1 MTAAPRRMDRLRRS
15 FREAAGIARSLRIY
29 HGSRGRRR
37 LMIGL
42 YGQFMR
48 PGDLVF
54 DIGAHVGDRIG
65 AFRAL
70 GATVVALEPQPAA
83 LRWLKLRYGWDRR
96 VTLVQ
101 AAASEATGTV
111 ALHVNIANPTVSTAS
126 EVFIEASRGAEG
138 WEGQHWEETI
148 SVPAITLDALIEKH
162 GAPAFVK
169 IDVEGFELA
178 VLNGLSRTIPAL
190 SFEFTTIQRDVAE
203 ACLKRLTVLGD
214 YRFNVALGESQH
226 LEFAEPVTAAR
237 MAEFVASLPHSA
249 NSGDIYAQLL
259 PA

>member
-1 MTAAPRRMDRLRRS
+1 MDRLRRS
-15 FREAAGIARSLRIY
+15 LREAAGIARSLRIY

-37 LMIGL
+37 QMIAL

-65 AFRAL
+65 AFRAI

-83 LRWLKLRYGWDRR
+83 FRWLKLRYGWDRR

-101 AAASEATGTV
+101 AAAGEKPGTV
-111 ALHVNIANPTVSTAS
+111 TLHVNIANPTVSTAS
-126 EVFIEASRGAEG
+126 EVFIEASRGAAG
-138 WEGQHWEETI
+138 WEGQHWEDAI
-148 SVPAITLDALIEKH
+148 SVPATTLDALIAKH
-162 GAPAFVK
+162 GAPAFAK

-178 VLNGLSRTIPAL
+178 VLKGLSRSLPAL
-190 SFEFTTIQRDVAE
+190 SFEFTTIQRDVAA
-203 ACLKRLTVLGD
+203 ACIGRLEQLGD
-214 YRFNVALGESQH
+214 YRFNVALGESQS
-226 LEFAEPVTAAR
+226 LEFAELVTGAR
-237 MAEFVASLPHSA
+237 MAEFVAGLPHSA
-249 NSGDIYAQLL
+249 NSGDIYARL

>member
-1 MTAAPRRMDRLRRS
+1 MAAAPGPMDRLRRS
-15 FREAAGIARSLRIY
+15 LREAAGIARSLRIY
-29 HGSRGRRR
+29 HGGRGRRQSMVR
-37 LMIGL
+37 L

-70 GATVVALEPQPAA
+70 GARVVALEPQPAA
-83 LRWLKLRYGWDRR
+83 FRWLKLRYGWDRH

-101 AAASEATGTV
+101 AAASDTGGSVT
-111 ALHVNIANPTVSTAS
+111 LHVNIANPTVSTAS
-126 EVFIEASRGAEG
+126 EVFIEASRGAAG
-138 WEGQHWEETI
+138 WEGQHWDRAI
-148 SVPAITLDALIEKH
+148 SVPAMTLDALIETH

-178 VLNGLSRTIPAL
+178 VLKGLSRAIPAL
-190 SFEFTTIQRDVAE
+190 SFEFTTIQRDVAQ
-203 ACLKRLTVLGD
+203 ACLTRLTEIGD
-214 YRFNVALGESQH
+214 YRFNVALGESQR
-226 LEFAEPVTAAR
+226 LEFAELVTAAR
-237 MAEFVASLPHSA
+237 MAEFVAALPHSA
-249 NSGDIYAQLL
+249 NSGDIYARL

>member
-1 MTAAPRRMDRLRRS
+1 MAAAPRPIERLRRS
-15 FREAAGIARSLRIY
+15 LREAAGIARSLRIY

-37 LMIGL
+37 RMIGL

-70 GATVVALEPQPAA
+70 EATVVALEPQPAA
-83 LRWLKLRYGWDRR
+83 FRWLKLRYGWDPR
-96 VTLVQ
+96 VTLIQ
-101 AAASEATGTV
+101 AAASEAAGTV
-111 ALHVNIANPTVSTAS
+111 PLHVNIANPTVSTAS
-126 EVFIEASRGAEG
+126 QVFIDASRGAEG

-162 GAPAFVK
+162 GPPAFAK

-178 VLNGLSRTIPAL
+178 VLRGLSRAIPAL

-203 ACLKRLTVLGD
+203 GCLKRLGELGD
-214 YRFNVALGESQH
+214 YRFNVALGESQN
-226 LEFAEPVTAAR
+226 LEFADLVTGAH
-237 MAEFVASLPHSA
+237 MAEFVAGLPHSA
-249 NSGDIYAQLL
+249 NSGDIYARLL
-259 PA
+259 A

>member
-1 MTAAPRRMDRLRRS
+1 MTAAHRIGRLRRS
-15 FREAAGIARSLRIY
+15 LREAAGIARSLRIY
-29 HGSRGRRR
+29 HGSRGRRQR
-37 LMIGL
+37 MIGL
-42 YGQFMR
+42 YSQFMR
-48 PGDLVF
+48 SGDLVF

-65 AFRAL
+65 VFRAL

-83 LRWLKLRYGWDRR
+83 IRWLKLRYGWDRR

-101 AAASEATGTV
+101 AAASETTGTV
-111 ALHVNIANPTVSTAS
+111 TLHVNIANPTVSTAS

-148 SVPAITLDALIEKH
+148 SVPAITLDALIEQH

-178 VLNGLSRTIPAL
+178 VLKGLSRAVPAL

-203 ACLKRLTVLGD
+203 ACLKRLGELGD
-214 YRFNVALGESQH
+214 YRFNVALGESQS
-226 LEFAEPVTAAR
+226 LEFPELVTAAR
-237 MAEFVASLPHSA
+237 MAEFVAGLPHSA
-249 NSGDIYAQLL
+249 NSGDIYARL

>member
-1 MTAAPRRMDRLRRS
+1 MTATRPIERLRRS

-29 HGSRGRRR
+29 HGSRGRRQR
-37 LMIGL
+37 MIGL

-48 PGDLVF
+48 SGDLVF

-83 LRWLKLRYGWDRR
+83 VRWLKLRYGWDRR

-101 AAASEATGTV
+101 AAASETTGTV
-111 ALHVNIANPTVSTAS
+111 TLHVNIANPTVSTAS
-126 EVFIEASRGAEG
+126 QGFIDASRGAEG

-148 SVPAITLDALIEKH
+148 SVPATTLDALIERH
-162 GAPAFVK
+162 GAPAFAK

-178 VLNGLSRTIPAL
+178 VLKGLSRAIPAL

-203 ACLKRLTVLGD
+203 ACLKRLAELGD
-214 YRFNVALGESQH
+214 YRFNVALGESQS
-226 LEFAEPVTAAR
+226 LEFAELVTAAR
-237 MAEFVASLPHSA
+237 MAEFVAGLPHSA
-249 NSGDIYAQLL
+249 NSGDIYARL

>member
-1 MTAAPRRMDRLRRS
+1 MTAAPGRMDRLRRS
-15 FREAAGIARSLRIY
+15 LREAAGIARSLRIY

-42 YGQFMR
+42 YDQFMR

-83 LRWLKLRYGWDRR
+83 CRWLKLRYGWDRR
-96 VTLVQ
+96 VTLVR

-111 ALHVNIANPTVSTAS
+111 VLHVNIANPTVSTAS

-148 SVPAITLDALIEKH
+148 SVPALTLDALIEKY

-178 VLNGLSRTIPAL
+178 VLKGLSRAIPAL

-203 ACLKRLTVLGD
+203 ACLNRLAVLGD
-214 YRFNVALGESQH
+214 YRFNVALGESQR

-237 MAEFVASLPHSA
+237 IAEFVASLPHSA
-249 NSGDIYAQLL
+249 NSGDIYARLS
-259 PA
+259 A

>member
-1 MTAAPRRMDRLRRS
+1 MDRLRRS
-15 FREAAGIARSLRIY
+15 LREAAGIARSLRIY

-37 LMIGL
+37 QMIAL

-65 AFRAL
+65 AFRAI

-83 LRWLKLRYGWDRR
+83 FRWLKLRYGWDRR

-101 AAASEATGTV
+101 AAAGETPGTV
-111 ALHVNIANPTVSTAS
+111 TLHVNIANPTVSTAS
-126 EVFIEASRGAEG
+126 EVFIEASRGAAG
-138 WEGQHWEETI
+138 WEGQHWEDAI
-148 SVPAITLDALIEKH
+148 SVPATTLDALIAKH
-162 GAPAFVK
+162 GAPAFAK

-178 VLNGLSRTIPAL
+178 VLKGLRRALPAL
-190 SFEFTTIQRDVAE
+190 SFEFTTIQRDVAA
-203 ACLKRLTVLGD
+203 ACIERLEQLGD
-214 YRFNVALGESQH
+214 YRFNVALGESQS
-226 LEFAEPVTAAR
+226 LEFAELVTGAR
-237 MAEFVASLPHSA
+237 MAEFVAGLPHSA
-249 NSGDIYAQLL
+249 NSGDIYARL

>member
-1 MTAAPRRMDRLRRS
+1 MDRLRRS

-29 HGSRGRRR
+29 HGGRGRRQ

-42 YGQFMR
+42 YRQFMR

-83 LRWLKLRYGWDRR
+83 FRWLKLRYGWDRR
-96 VTLVQ
+96 VTLIK

-111 ALHVNIANPTVSTAS
+111 PLHVNIANPTVSTAS
-126 EVFIEASRGAEG
+126 QLFIEASRGAQG

-148 SVPAITLDALIEKH
+148 SVPAITLDVLIEKH
-162 GAPAFVK
+162 GAPAFAK
-169 IDVEGFELA
+169 IDVEGFELS
-178 VLNGLSRTIPAL
+178 VLKGLSRAIPAL
-190 SFEFTTIQRDVAE
+190 SFEFTTIQRDIAD
-203 ACLKRLTVLGD
+203 ACLKRLTELGD
-214 YRFNVALGESQH
+214 YRFNVALGESQN
-226 LEFAEPVTAAR
+226 LEFADLVTGAQ
-237 MAEFVASLPHSA
+237 MAEFVAGLPHSA
-249 NSGDIYAQLL
+249 NSGDIYARL